1 VNLRDEIEQIKR
13 RRRSVAPDKIHALLL
28 AAGFEYRW
36 GGRNH
41 AIYSHT
47 KLVENLSIKQS
58 KPLKP
63 TYVSQA
69 IRALEE
75 VLDDENS

>member
-1 VNLRDEIEQIKR
+1 LRDEIEQLKR
-13 RRRSVAPDKIHALLL
+13 RRRSVPPEEIHSLLI

-47 KLVENLSIKQS
+47 KLAYNLSIKQS
-58 KPLKP
+58 RPLKP

-69 IRALEE
+69 IRAMEE